1 MARSALVVGIIRL
14 DNHEFEIGTA
24 PTIFATKYRLHQ
36 AQVTALIS
44 LGLVLIRLVVSSSSV
59 LLTWRIVFILLEKR
73 GITLGELARLTNVRV
88 PILPG
93 KQSRKSLL
101 WSVWAATTI
110 ILLLPHGFAAP
121 LASSSI
127 SWIPGTTVLPESR
140 STSVASFGDYADW
153 WVILAGDFRMSAITA
168 SVAMTAKDPTYA
180 FHASPIPLQRHFN
193 PSQTIPHG
201 SKIDMTVPY
210 FTVNLRWVDA
220 SSNWRSRSAGDSGA
234 QDVNENTF
242 NIRSKGAVGIIRDQK
257 WDAQAAIPDAAKIFR
272 GRSVGDELPDGSR
285 ANKNSKCPTVSDA
298 FGKLPDVEQYQIE
311 FHSKEV
317 DSYDCY
323 IFAEATIT
331 AGSFPA
337 KACTVTTSVGNAEF
351 YATCSTERDDN
362 AVEQHWLT
370 DLALDFTSEVLKYT
384 VRQNYT
390 QPRINHNLDDYT
402 SGLLTLGYHAAW
414 CGLTERLG
422 NDSELAVFRSASPI
436 VLASVDNTKPYIW
449 LAMHATLTVSAILV
463 LFAQCVSK
471 VKTIRD
477 PTVAALTIDL
487 TGIAHSGRADGLCNA
502 VTFSRRYKK
511 SPPCNGQRKERGPGV
526 ARSTTRPVGKLY
538 LMKMQWEVL
547 ATDVTGINLVV
558 TSHHT
563 RPADRFEVLSP
574 ADVLKAC
581 KANARY
587 KDSFLLRIDIKRFLK
602 EVDEAEQP
610 ISRIHGLVQDARNH
624 RGVDTE
630 ITDVPSVLQVRNLLL
645 ATVLLFRCDYAIL
658 FKFVIH
664 GGGTASGKNLRDFR
678 LSLALNR
685 KDCENLIQ
693 ESRSRQQP
701 THEVEGLLY

>member
-1 MARSALVVGIIRL
+1 MACIALVVGIIRL
-14 DNHEFEIGTA
+14 DNRQFEIGEA
-24 PTIFATKYRLHQ
+24 PTIFTTKYRLHQ

-44 LGLVLIRLVVSSSSV
+44 LGLVLVRLVASSSSV
-59 LLTWRIVFILLEKR
+59 LLVWRIVFVLLEKR
-73 GITLGELARLTNVRV
+73 GITLGELARLTNFRV

-110 ILLLPHGFAAP
+110 ILLWPQGFAAP

-127 SWIPGTTVLPESR
+127 SWIPGTTVLPESK

-153 WVILAGDFRMSAITA
+153 PVISAGDFRMSAIMA

-180 FHASPIPLQRHFN
+180 FHASPIPLRRHFN
-193 PSQTIPHG
+193 PSQTIPDG

-220 SSNWRSRSAGDSGA
+220 SSDGRSRSAGDSGA
-234 QDVNENTF
+234 QDVNENTYG
-242 NIRSKGAVGIIRDQK
+242 IRSEGAVGIIRDQK

-272 GRSVGDELPDGSR
+272 GKKFVGVHMGYTSFGDELPDGSR
-285 ANKNSKCPTVSDA
+285 ADKNSKCPTVSDT
-298 FGKLPDVEQYQIE
+298 FGKLPDVEQHQVGFSY
-311 FHSKEV
+311 KGLG
-317 DSYDCY
+317 SYDCY

-351 YATCSTERDDN
+351 YATCSTERDNN

-390 QPRINHNLDDYT
+390 QPWINHNLDDYT

-414 CGLTERLG
+414 CGLMERLG

-436 VLASVDNTKPYIW
+436 VLASVDNTRLYIW
-449 LAMHATLTVSAILV
+449 LAMHAALTVSAILV

-502 VTFSRRYKK
+502 VTFSRRY
-511 SPPCNGQRKERGPGV
+511 RKLPSLRWAEKR
-526 ARSTTRPVGKLY
+526 TRAGSGEVDNAACRKVVFDEDAVG
-538 LMKMQWEVL
+538 
-547 ATDVTGINLVV
+547 I
-558 TSHHT
+558 
-563 RPADRFEVLSP
+563 
-574 ADVLKAC
+574 
-581 KANARY
+581 ARY
-587 KDSFLLRIDIKRFLK
+587 RHHRDQFGC
-602 EVDEAEQP
+602 DE
-610 ISRIHGLVQDARNH
+610 
-624 RGVDTE
+624 
-630 ITDVPSVLQVRNLLL
+630 
-645 ATVLLFRCDYAIL
+645 
-658 FKFVIH
+658 
-664 GGGTASGKNLRDFR
+664 
-678 LSLALNR
+678 LS
-685 KDCENLIQ
+685 
-693 ESRSRQQP
+693 
-701 THEVEGLLY
+701 H